1 MAYEPS
7 NLSGADNY
15 WQQAMAQFANNTQ
28 NAQTYSQ
35 DAYQKSYNAANA
47 INYDPYQQAANQMG
61 QQYGNL
67 ADISGQQMGQF
78 GQQAQMAQGMQ
89 GQLYGGANQ
98 IMQTAFDPQ
107 QALYGRT
114 QQQVGD
120 QINAGQAQRG
130 LGNSAV
136 GAAEYGQG
144 MSNFNIDWQ
153 NQQLQRQ
160 ATGMQ
165 AMSQASNAGV
175 NQAGVVDT
183 SLQNQMA
190 AGQNQAAM
198 TGQAA
203 QVPLT
208 AQQTIAGQ
216 PAANAGQYVQ
226 NLSNL
231 NTLQSGQMNQ
241 ALPYMHQGIQANQFN
256 ANAQSKQ
263 NAALGS
269 LGMQAAGMLMP
280 YAKSGIQSLAGMFSG
295 GGSGAG
301 ALTGDMANELTSGN
315 YTSDLFGG
323 GDTSSLSG
331 TFGGDPTLSAEAMQ
345 YSIENANTLS
355 DLGSVA
361 DDPGAW
367 GAIASSIGSWFG
379 F

>member
-15 WQQAMAQFANNTQ
+15 WQQAMANFAQNAQ
-28 NAQTYSQ
+28 NAQTYSPA
-35 DAYQKSYNAANA
+35 AYQQSYNQANA

-61 QQYGNL
+61 QQYGDLANL
-67 ADISGQQMGQF
+67 SGQQMGQF
-78 GQQAQMAQGMQ
+78 AQQAQQAQGMQ
-89 GQLYGGANQ
+89 NQLYGGAGQ

-153 NQQLQRQ
+153 NQQLARQ
-160 ATGMQ
+160 AQGMQ

-190 AGQNQAAM
+190 AGQNQASM

-208 AQQTIAGQ
+208 AQQTIAGM
-216 PAANAGQYVQ
+216 PAQNANQYVQ

-231 NTLQSGQMNQ
+231 NALPSGQMNQ
-241 ALPYMHQGIQANQFN
+241 AIPYMKEGIQANQFN
-256 ANAQSKQ
+256 AKAQGSQ
-263 NAALGS
+263 NAALAN
-269 LGMQAAGMLMP
+269 LGMQAAGSLLP
-280 YAKSGIQSLAGMFSG
+280 YAKSGIQGLAGLF
-295 GGSGAG
+295 GGSGV
-301 ALTGDMANELTSGN
+301 TPTSG
-315 YTSDLFGG
+315 TDSAGIMSDYGNWMTG
-323 GDTSSLSG
+323 GDTSQISGDFSQITELS
-331 TFGGDPTLSAEAMQ
+331 PEAAL
-345 YSIENANTLS
+345 YSIENANS
-355 DLGSVA
+355 MA
-361 DDPGAW
+361 DM
-367 GAIASSIGSWFG
+367 GSWADTFQAADSMTSWIDQL
-379 F
+379 FSW